1 MGLVDSL
8 SPLRLRAARRHVRL
22 LGGAIWEVPLI
33 ARVFKAFQYRD
44 FRLMW
49 IGACTSSIGTWMQ
62 IVAQGWLI
70 YRLSHSAFLLA
81 LDQFL
86 GGIPIFLFSLI
97 GGVIADRVDR
107 GRILLGS
114 QYVQMASAGLLTVL
128 VATGR
133 VHVWHILCLS
143 FVSGFAQAFGGPAYQ
158 ALIPTLVERED
169 MPNAIALNS
178 IQFNVAVMVGPALA
192 GQALAKLG
200 EKWCFGLNALS
211 FLAPIIS
218 LSLITARFLPQ
229 KTKESMFFSL
239 KEGIKFVRRQGSMEA
254 LIILAFCMTFLS
266 MPMRTYFPVFV
277 KDIFHRGPETYGN
290 LLALMG
296 LGSICGSLGVAGL
309 GNVQRKG
316 LLALGALMSLGIG
329 ISGFALSKSLPFSG
343 VMLVLVGASMMAVFA
358 NVSSLVQLI
367 TTNEMR
373 GRVMSVYNFAFRG
386 GMPMGNLLSGWL
398 VPIFTAPIVLGV
410 NGALL
415 VLLGL
420 YFIVVQRRVA
430 TL

>member
-1 MGLVDSL
+1 VI
-8 SPLRLRAARRHVRL
+8 R
-22 LGGAIWEVPLI
+22 
-33 ARVFKAFQYRD
+33 RVFKAFHYRD

-97 GGVIADRVDR
+97 GGVVADRAER
-107 GRILLGS
+107 RKILLGS
-114 QYVQMASAGLLTVL
+114 QYVQMATAGLLTIL
-128 VATGR
+128 VTTDL

-143 FVSGFAQAFGGPAYQ
+143 FVSGLAQAFGGPAYQ
-158 ALIPTLVERED
+158 ALIPTLVEKDD

-218 LSLITARFLPQ
+218 LSIIRARFLPL
-229 KTKESMFFSL
+229 KTTESMFASL
-239 KEGIKFVRRQGSMEA
+239 KQGIQFARKQSSMEA
-254 LIILAFCMTFLS
+254 LILLAFCMTALA
-266 MPMRTYFPVFV
+266 MPMRTYIPVFV

-296 LGSICGSLGVAGL
+296 LGSIFGSLMIASAG
-309 GNVQRKG
+309 NFKRKG
-316 LLALGALMSLGIG
+316 FVALCALICLGAG
-329 ISGFALSKSLPFSG
+329 ISGFGLSKSVPLSG
-343 VMLVLVGASMMAVFA
+343 IILVLVGASMMAVFA
-358 NVSSLVQLI
+358 TVTSLVQLI

-373 GRVMSVYNFAFRG
+373 GRVMSVYNVAFRG
-386 GMPMGNLLSGWL
+386 GMPLGNLLSGWL
-398 VPIFTAPIVLGV
+398 VPIFTAPVVLGV
-410 NGALL
+410 NGFLL
-415 VLLGL
+415 VLLAL
-420 YFIVVQRRVA
+420 YFLLLQRRLA
-430 TL
+430 AL

>member
-1 MGLVDSL
+1 
-8 SPLRLRAARRHVRL
+8 
-22 LGGAIWEVPLI
+22 
-33 ARVFKAFQYRD
+33 
-44 FRLMW
+44 MW

-97 GGVIADRVDR
+97 GGVVADRVER
-107 GRILLGS
+107 RKILLTS
-114 QYVQMASAGLLTVL
+114 QYVQMATAGLLTIL
-128 VATGR
+128 VATGL

-143 FVSGFAQAFGGPAYQ
+143 FISGLAQSFGGPAYQ
-158 ALIPTLVERED
+158 ALIPTLVELDD

-200 EKWCFGLNALS
+200 EKWCFGLNAIS

-218 LSLITARFLPQ
+218 LSIISARFLPA
-229 KTKESMFFSL
+229 KTTETMFASL
-239 KEGIKFVRRQGSMEA
+239 KQGIQFARKQSSMEA
-254 LIILAFCMTFLS
+254 LILLAFCMTALG
-266 MPMRTYFPVFV
+266 MPMRTYIPVFV

-296 LGSICGSLGVAGL
+296 LGSIFGSLLIASAG
-309 GNVQRKG
+309 NFKRKG
-316 LLALGALMSLGIG
+316 FVALLALICMGAG
-329 ISGFALSKSLPFSG
+329 ISAFALSKSVRLSG
-343 VMLVLVGASMMAVFA
+343 VFLVIVGASMMAVFA
-358 NVSSLVQLI
+358 TVNSLVQLI

-373 GRVMSVYNFAFRG
+373 GRVMSVYNVAFRG

-398 VPIFTAPIVLGV
+398 VPVFTAPVVLGV
-410 NGALL
+410 NGFLL

-420 YFIVVQRRVA
+420 YFLLVQRRLA
-430 TL
+430 AL

>member
-1 MGLVDSL
+1 
-8 SPLRLRAARRHVRL
+8 
-22 LGGAIWEVPLI
+22 LI

-62 IVAQGWLI
+62 IVAQGWLV

-86 GGIPIFLFSLI
+86 GGIPIFLFSLL
-97 GGVIADRVDR
+97 GGVIADRVER
-107 GRILLGS
+107 RKILLAS
-114 QYVQMASAGLLTVL
+114 QYVQMASAGLLTIL
-128 VATGR
+128 VATGH

-158 ALIPTLVERED
+158 ALIPTLVDRED

-192 GQALAKLG
+192 GQALARLG

-211 FLAPIIS
+211 FLAPIVALLMIRS
-218 LSLITARFLPQ
+218 RFQPV
-229 KTKESMFFSL
+229 KTTESMFTSL
-239 KEGIKFVRRQGSMEA
+239 KQGIEFARKQSSMEA
-254 LIILAFCMTFLS
+254 LIILAFCMTGLS

-296 LGSICGSLGVAGL
+296 LGSICGSLGIASAG
-309 GNVQRKG
+309 NIKKKG
-316 LLALGALMSLGIG
+316 RVALGALICLGAG
-329 ISGFALSKSLPFSG
+329 ISAFGLSKSLPLSET
-343 VMLVLVGASMMAVFA
+343 VLVLVGASMMAVFA
-358 NVSSLVQLI
+358 TVNSLVQLI

-398 VPIFTAPIVLGV
+398 VPIFTVPVVLGV
-410 NGALL
+410 NGFLL
-415 VLLGL
+415 IVLAL
-420 YFIVVQRRVA
+420 YFLLIQREMA
-430 TL
+430 AL

>member
-1 MGLVDSL
+1 
-8 SPLRLRAARRHVRL
+8 
-22 LGGAIWEVPLI
+22 LI
-33 ARVFKAFQYRD
+33 GRVFKAFKYRD

-49 IGACTSSIGTWMQ
+49 FGACTSSIGTWMQ

-97 GGVIADRVDR
+97 GGVVADRVER
-107 GRILLGS
+107 RKILLGS
-114 QYVQMASAGLLTVL
+114 QYVQMATAGILTIL
-128 VATGR
+128 VATGA

-143 FVSGFAQAFGGPAYQ
+143 FISGFAQAFGGPAYQ
-158 ALIPTLVERED
+158 ALIPTLVEKDD

-218 LSLITARFLPQ
+218 LSIISARFLPI
-229 KTKESMFFSL
+229 KTSETMYNSL
-239 KEGIKFVRRQGSMEA
+239 KQGIQFARKQVSMEA
-254 LIILAFCMTFLS
+254 LIVLAFCMTALG
-266 MPMRTYFPVFV
+266 MPMRTYIPVFV

-296 LGSICGSLGVAGL
+296 LGSILGSLTIAGA
-309 GNVQRKG
+309 GNMKRKG
-316 LLALGALMSLGIG
+316 LIALGALICLGAG
-329 ISGFALSKSLPFSG
+329 ISAFAFSKSLPFSG
-343 VMLVLVGASMMAVFA
+343 AILVLVGASMMAVFA
-358 NVSSLVQLI
+358 TVNSLVQLI

-398 VPIFTAPIVLGV
+398 VPIFTAPVVVGV
-410 NGALL
+410 NGILL
-415 VLLGL
+415 ILLAL
-420 YFIVVQRRVA
+420 YFLFVQRRLA
-430 TL
+430 AL